1 MNESVAEKL
10 NAVSREHSWTAPNG
24 SQISCKL
31 VDAGKINLPS
41 GKVCIADPYMI
52 DPEEHTISHSFI
64 PGEYPLRLCVASIES
79 KEHNDSRVA
88 AAMLIVNNNEIKYW
102 TPAEYD
108 GVEPE
113 DDLDEDE
120 EDESRGY
127 AVDLAISCFVPPEAF
142 SELADDEDF
151 ERLSDDLTKAITVA
165 DENDLFSCEIELN
178 GQRMIAFPSG
188 FGDGFYFNWLGL
200 DDDKKPCV
208 LITAFDVLE

>member
-1 MNESVAEKL
+1 MNETVAEKL
-10 NAVSREHSWTAPNG
+10 NAISREHSWTASNG

-52 DPEEHTISHSFI
+52 DPEEHTIRHKFD
-64 PGEYPLRLCVASIES
+64 PGEYSIRLCVASITSEDL
-79 KEHNDSRVA
+79 NDSRVA
-88 AAMLIVNNNEIKYW
+88 SAMMIVNDNEIKFW

-113 DDLDEDE
+113 DDLEEDE

-127 AVDLAISCFVPPEAF
+127 GVDLATSCFVSPEAL
-142 SELADDEDF
+142 SELAEDEDF
-151 ERLSDDLTKAITVA
+151 ERLSDDLTKAITA
-165 DENDLFSCEIELN
+165 AEENNKFSCEIQLN

-188 FGDGFYFNWLGL
+188 FGDGFYFNWVGI
-200 DDDKKPCV
+200 DANKQPCV